1 MIRPIVLVQIR
12 NSETDASELVFAM
25 LDTCADKDV
34 ISEDLVKRLGLTQ
47 VTKTMTVQTVETK
60 ITQKRHLAN
69 CVVESIHS
77 PYSVEIEQALVA
89 KLWCGENDIPPEI
102 CQNSTISTASNS
114 TTLTPALE

>member
-12 NSETDASELVFAM
+12 NSETDASESVCAM

-60 ITQKRHLAN
+60 ITQKQHLVN
-69 CVVESIHS
+69 CIVESIHS
-77 PYSVEIEQALVA
+77 PYSVEI
-89 KLWCGENDIPPEI
+89 
-102 CQNSTISTASNS
+102 
-114 TTLTPALE
+114 